1 MVVLRSSSKGLCG
14 SSSSNSYSLRS
25 KDVSDPSLDGSKRLC
40 SRVGRIGPKAKAKL
54 KEFEF
59 TSKKPRERKYTSKDG
74 DDVLTPLAIEAM
86 RFYNKENAD
95 VPDAPEEMFF
105 AELTATNK
113 DVFVEVC
120 KCMGPKNLI
129 SGEKINGCSFCN
141 MYDNVQHP
149 KDGGFTAGDFFD
161 FEEWK
166 KNYDSPRLIDG
177 CSSGCVAIARESS
190 QSRPMLQP
198 SKSY

>member
-86 RFYNKENAD
+86 RFYNKENGTEYELVQPGCITSVLD
-95 VPDAPEEMFF
+95 LTSTSSLRRLMF
-105 AELTATNK
+105 L
-113 DVFVEVC
+113 
-120 KCMGPKNLI
+120 
-129 SGEKINGCSFCN
+129 
-141 MYDNVQHP
+141 
-149 KDGGFTAGDFFD
+149 
-161 FEEWK
+161 
-166 KNYDSPRLIDG
+166 
-177 CSSGCVAIARESS
+177 
-190 QSRPMLQP
+190 MLQRRCFLLN
-198 SKSY
+198 